1 MFVGAILKGTLKDS
15 DTVPANTYGS
25 YIKIEERILDY
36 TTNPAPITGKVE
48 YHYKLACRSIDIQGF
63 DVITANLFTN
73 LATPPTV
80 TTDCMMVPEDDLEN
94 SLMYGYYEF
103 WTPPGQDRWEDM
115 E

>member
-1 MFVGAILKGTLKDS
+1 MFVGVILKGTSKDS
-15 DTVPANTYGS
+15 ETVPANTYGAYLS
-25 YIKIEERILDY
+25 IMERILDY
-36 TTNPAPITGKVE
+36 TDTSPSGKTL
-48 YHYKLACRSIDIQGF
+48 YYYKLACRSIDIQGF
-63 DVITANLFTN
+63 DVITANLFTK

-80 TTDCMMVPEDDLEN
+80 TTDCMMVCEDDLES